1 MFRFDWAGILYAS
14 LGFSLLYAALD
25 QGNRLD
31 WLNSGLIN
39 ALLLGGTLLLI
50 AFVVHELSHDRPWIN
65 LRFAASGNIPLLF
78 LLITFFRF
86 VILSTA
92 YIIPQFLT
100 SVQNY
105 RAMEIGGVLMWIALP
120 QFLLA
125 PVVATL
131 LRFVDARLPI
141 AFGFALIGCAC
152 FMAGQLTQDWVGDDF
167 LPSQIVQAVVSRLD

>member
-1 MFRFDWAGILYAS
+1 MPLMLICIHFGMPRQPVNRELLKNADWAGILYAS

-39 ALLLGGTLLLI
+39 ALLLGGGLLLV
-50 AFVVHELSHDRPWIN
+50 AFVLQELFYDRPWIN

-100 SVQNY
+100 T
-105 RAMEIGGVLMWIALP
+105 I
-120 QFLLA
+120 
-125 PVVATL
+125 
-131 LRFVDARLPI
+131 
-141 AFGFALIGCAC
+141 
-152 FMAGQLTQDWVGDDF
+152 
-167 LPSQIVQAVVSRLD
+167 